1 MTMSIDMFPVIDCSN
16 LRQYFDIVNIPLV
29 SIDKYRGNLNY
40 AEGVCNGDVKFH
52 IKFEDDTHISIRAGN
67 ISRVVE
73 VNEFTY
79 PL

>member
-1 MTMSIDMFPVIDCSN
+1 MSIDMFPVIDCSN
-16 LRQYFDIVNIPLV
+16 LKQYFDTAKIPLV
-29 SIDKYRGNLNY
+29 SVNKFRGNLNY

-67 ISRVVE
+67 ITRVVE
-73 VNEFTY
+73 VDEYNY

>member
-1 MTMSIDMFPVIDCSN
+1 MNIDMFPVIDCSN
-16 LRQYFDIVNIPLV
+16 LKQYFDTAKIPLV
-29 SIDKYRGNLNY
+29 SIGKFRGNLNY
-40 AEGVCNGDVKFH
+40 AEGVCNGDVKFL

-73 VNEFTY
+73 VNEHTY